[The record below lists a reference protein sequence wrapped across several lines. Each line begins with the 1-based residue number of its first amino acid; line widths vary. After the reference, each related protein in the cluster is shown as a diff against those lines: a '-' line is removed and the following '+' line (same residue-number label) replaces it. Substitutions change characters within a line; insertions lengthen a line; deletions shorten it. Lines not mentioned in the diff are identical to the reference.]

1 MQDKL
6 QAEIENLIKFK
17 TKFRDTIRK
26 EQADQ
31 ALLANMNKNNI
42 EHEDTVDEDSDEEF
56 NNNYQK
62 NKEEKKRNKKK

>member
-26 EQADQ
+26 EQADKEF
-31 ALLANMNKNNI
+31 LNKDKF
-42 EHEDTVDEDSDEEF
+42 EHSDTTDSGDEY
-56 NNNYQK
+56 NNN
-62 NKEEKKRNKKK
+62 NARN